1 VTVLCLTELEPDGGT
16 VTDASLRALA
26 FSRSLAELASTGQ
39 DVAAAVL
46 DAPGAALAGE
56 ARAALAAAGVRT
68 AHVADLGEA
77 AGYAPLAWARALA
90 ELASTGLATTGPASA
105 VVAAGTDHG
114 QEVLAHLGAIT
125 GLPMA
130 ANCLTAAR
138 GDGGQWQLTR
148 QRWAGSLTEEAVLD
162 GDPALL
168 TVATDA
174 VAPAPAPTSS
184 TGPAELTVAPFR
196 PSLADGDLTVRAT
209 VSAERGGGVS
219 LATARVVV
227 GGGRGVGGPEGFEPL
242 EELASLLGGALG
254 VSRVVT
260 SQGWRPHRQQVGQTG
275 TRITPELYLAC
286 GISGAIQHMA
296 GCLSAKNIVVVN
308 TDPDAPILAH
318 AQYAVIGDLSQ
329 VIPALVEALRARQN
343 VVR

>member
-1 VTVLCLTELEPDGGT
+1 MTVLCLTELEPDGGT
-16 VTDASLRALA
+16 VIDASLRALA
-26 FSRSLAELASTGQ
+26 FSRSLAGPAGE

-46 DAPGAALAGE
+46 DAPDAALAGE

-90 ELASTGLATTGPASA
+90 ELAVTELASTELASTGPASA

-174 VAPAPAPTSS
+174 VAPAPAET
-184 TGPAELTVAPFR
+184 PAELAVAPFR

-227 GGGRGVGGPEGFEPL
+227 GGGRGVGGPDGFGPL
-242 EELASLLGGALG
+242 EELAGLLGGALG

-318 AQYAVIGDLSQ
+318 AQYAVIGDLGQ
-329 VIPALVEALRARQN
+329 VIPALVEAVRARQN
-343 VVR
+343 PVR

>member
-1 VTVLCLTELEPDGGT
+1 MTVLCLTELEPDGGT

-26 FSRSLAELASTGQ
+26 FSRSLVGPAGE

-46 DAPGAALAGE
+46 DAPDAALAGE

-90 ELASTGLATTGPASA
+90 ELATTGLATTGLATTGPASA

-174 VAPAPAPTSS
+174 VAPAPAGT
-184 TGPAELTVAPFR
+184 TAELTVAPFR

-209 VSAERGGGVS
+209 VSAERSGGVS

-227 GGGRGVGGPEGFEPL
+227 GGGRGVGGPDGFGPL
-242 EELASLLGGALG
+242 EELAGLLGGALG

-318 AQYAVIGDLSQ
+318 AQYAVIGDLGQ
-329 VIPALVEALRARQN
+329 VIPALVEAVRARQN
-343 VVR
+343 PVR